1 MIGGEDDAD
10 RANTRLIGRSAWNTR
25 WVLII
30 PAGSLLGGT
39 EEDRMKALSI
49 FIGGQ
54 DSDRNGTVDLPGV
67 SDIRLGLR
75 TYANSGN

>member
-1 MIGGEDDAD
+1 
-10 RANTRLIGRSAWNTR
+10 
-25 WVLII
+25 
-30 PAGSLLGGT
+30 LLGGT